1 MEEEVKIRYE
11 PFKEL
16 VIMQCTRFSTIEE
29 LARFT
34 AIIAGGKPSGLY
46 WAEGVAFLY
55 FPLTA
60 TTDAAAKELIE
71 NRRVYWTFLSYAP
84 MPTYKPQVE
93 IKEKI
98 IIPVINLSS
107 NKFFKKV
114 AQWLKE
120 QIK

>member
-16 VIMQCTRFSTIEE
+16 VIMQCTKFASIEE

-60 TTDAAAKELIE
+60 TTNVAAKELVE
-71 NRRVYWTFLSYAP
+71 NKRIYWTFVSFAL
-84 MPTYKPQVE
+84 MPTYQPHVE
-93 IKEKI
+93 TKEKI
-98 IIPVINLSS
+98 IIPIIDMSS
-107 NKFFKKV
+107 NALFKKV
-114 AQWLKE
+114 AGWLKS
-120 QIK
+120 QMK